1 MSERQR
7 SRAQVCI
14 APGGSREQRCT
25 RLGKTPKRFDAAC
38 SWLPPGAMKALLL
51 CLLLCLPATAYA
63 QSDAEHQQFLF
74 AYKLLQRN
82 EVKEAAAAFDEYLGK
97 FPNGDK
103 LGDAQYYR
111 ALLHRKAGDNRKAAA
126 LLARA
131 SKPTL
136 VPGYALKLLS
146 GQAYSDLGEYKQALA
161 SLELI
166 DTDELPAK
174 VAVSALYLKGL
185 AYRGAENLPAAAT
198 ALADAAELDTP
209 MKPRALLDLAKVQAQ
224 MKDNQQALASLAKCL
239 KLEDPATAPEA
250 ARFAGDL
257 SYNAGQYDKAVGYY
271 TTVISRYQSSK
282 HFAPSQVGLMWAR
295 FANDEHEA
303 VLKTYDQAAP
313 TLPARQRATADY
325 LAGSAH
331 QELGQHE
338 QARPLLQR
346 VAEGQARPS
355 IREKAL
361 YKLAVSLSELGE
373 YAQLQAAAAA
383 LLERFPQTDLRADVA
398 FLQASA
404 DAESGEVEKGVARL
418 TELIRQGPSAG
429 FYGPALLR
437 RAHLYEKHGK
447 LEAAVQDYDTYL
459 DTIDKPNRTAMQT
472 RLRLMELLGALARH
486 ERVIEL
492 AQDILTAE
500 DTAPVTPE
508 IQQEALYRLAVAH
521 RFAGD
526 LNKAMATHKQLMQQH
541 PLNPYAAES
550 GYEQGLIWMTQGEAD
565 QGVPMLLDAADNDKL
580 DQSSRLSAMRVV
592 AQHDVDRGNDDRALK
607 LRLKMQLLAGPEVF
621 SDDERLWLGRALIER
636 GESRRAV
643 GYLSDVQAESKQ
655 ERAKLLIGRA
665 YRHAGEMDKAL
676 AALNEVRA
684 VSERYNVDAWLEIAK
699 VYRDQ
704 GKLDEALRELAALQ
718 NPDRG
723 QRIASQAM
731 FEAGLIHKH
740 KAIRSLRTS
749 WRAAEP
755 SYIAGRDAFKKLWLL
770 YPDRDGEDLAK
781 RAYLHL
787 AALQHAMGQDEEEIQ
802 TLTELIE
809 AEPQTPEATLAKAVL
824 AERAGKRERADAYM
838 RQVLN
843 EAGGDSALSRLAGE
857 LIQRG
862 D

>member
-1 MSERQR
+1 MSDVGYRISDVR
-7 SRAQVCI
+7 LVTHRVMII
-14 APGGSREQRCT
+14 A
-25 RLGKTPKRFDAAC
+25 A
-38 SWLPPGAMKALLL
+38 ALLL
-51 CLLLCLPATAYA
+51 CAIACPPTAYA

-82 EVKEAAAAFDEYLGK
+82 EVNEAAAAFDEYLGK
-97 FPNGDK
+97 FPDGDK

-111 ALLHRKAGDNRKAAA
+111 ALLHRKAGDNRKAVA
-126 LLARA
+126 LLAKA
-131 SKPTL
+131 SEPTL
-136 VPGYALKLLS
+136 VPGYAMKLLS

-161 SLELI
+161 SLEAI

-185 AYRGAENLPAAAT
+185 AYRGAQNLPAAAT

-224 MKDNQQALASLAKCL
+224 MKDNDQALASLAKCL

-257 SYNAGQYDKAVGYY
+257 SYNAGQYDEAVGYY
-271 TTVISRYQSSK
+271 TTVINRYQSSK
-282 HFAPSQVGLMWAR
+282 HFAPAQVGLMWAR
-295 FANDEHEA
+295 FASDEHEA
-303 VLKTYDQAAP
+303 VLKAYDQAAP
-313 TLPARQRATADY
+313 TLPAGQRTTADY

-338 QARPLLQR
+338 QARALLQR
-346 VAEGQARPS
+346 VAEGEARPS

-361 YKLAVSLSELGE
+361 YKLAVSLFELGE
-373 YAQLQAAAAA
+373 YAQLQAAAGM

-404 DAESGEVEKGVARL
+404 DAEAGQVDKGVARL
-418 TELIRQGPSAG
+418 TELIRQGPDAG

-447 LEAAVQDYDTYL
+447 LEAAVDDYDTYL
-459 DTIDKPNRTAMQT
+459 DTVDKPNRTAMQT

-492 AQDILTAE
+492 AQGILAAE
-500 DTAPVTPE
+500 DTAPVTAE

-521 RFAGD
+521 RYAGD
-526 LNKAMATHKQLMQQH
+526 LDKAMDAHKQLMQQH

-565 QGVPMLLDAADNDKL
+565 QGVPMLLEAAENDKL
-580 DQSSRLSAMRVV
+580 GESSRLSAMRVV
-592 AQHDVDRGNDDRALK
+592 AQHEEDRGNDDRALK
-607 LRLKMQLLAGPEVF
+607 LRLTMQQLAGAEVF
-621 SDDERLWLGRALIER
+621 NDDERLWLGEALIER

-643 GYLSDVQAESKQ
+643 GYLSQVQAESKQ
-655 ERAKLLIGRA
+655 ERAELLIGRA
-665 YRHAGEMDKAL
+665 YRHAGEMEEAL

-684 VSERYNVDAWLEIAK
+684 VSERYSVDAWLEIAK

-731 FEAGLIHKH
+731 FEAGLIHKQ
-740 KAIRSLRTS
+740 KAVMALRTS

-755 SYIAGRDAFKKLWLL
+755 SYRSARDAFKKLWLL
-770 YPDRDGEDLAK
+770 YPDREGEHLAK

-787 AALQHAMGQDEEEIQ
+787 AALQHAMGQSESEVR

-809 AEPQTPEATLAKAVL
+809 AEPQTAAATLAKAVL
-824 AERAGKRERADAYM
+824 ADRAGQRERADAYL
-838 RQVLN
+838 RQALN
-843 EAGGDSALSRLAGE
+843 EADGGIELGQLAGQ
-857 LIQRG
+857 LIRR
-862 D
+862 DD